1 MGSLFEW
8 ITDWIK
14 EGLID
19 AITGQYTSI
28 FNSVNNQVA
37 DVANQVGQTPQGW
50 NGGVF
55 SMIQN
60 LSETVVIPV
69 AGMILTFVLVYELIQ
84 MILEKNN
91 MHEFDTFN
99 IFKWIFKTFVAT
111 YLLTNCFTIVMA
123 VFDVAQNVVSQSA
136 GVING
141 NLDVQ
146 AALSDLETQ
155 LEAMG
160 MWELIG
166 LWLETN
172 IINLCMW
179 VLSIVIFLEV
189 VSVSSD
195 ESDGYSASFASDLPF
210 GSYYVKERTTNGAYI
225 LSDQKYPVVFEYAGQ
240 ETALVQ
246 ILVNEGE
253 AVSNELLRGR
263 VDGVKVGENPE
274 GGEDVTLAGALMGL
288 FRPDTEEFTEEN
300 ALLTAVTGKDGS
312 FSFENIPYG
321 HWIVKEISAPD
332 LYTVS
337 PQQHHVYI
345 GADGQHIEIRVENT
359 LIRGSVQVTKT
370 EAVEEPSPVEKEDKK
385 DKNSFLRF
393 LPGAVFDLYADSN
406 ANQEYDPDDQKISTL
421 KETDAGYHTAENLL
435 AGGYFIKE
443 SKAPEGYQPDPNAYY
458 FSITEDG
465 QIAVVENGEA
475 GHGFTNEAYRGNLK
489 ITKDSSDGRKDGFAI
504 EVKST
509 DGSYCETFTTPKSG
523 VIEVKGLRVGIY
535 TVTEVANRASKDYII
550 PDAATVEIKA
560 DQTSTVQFF
569 NEKPEK
575 PGKPEKPSVPSNPST
590 PQKPVPQT
598 GDDPYIF
605 LYGGLLAA
613 ALIGGSVFAVYYFK
627 KGKYSRTSPKRMAVG
642 ASVLSLCAL
651 VALGSGFLVF
661 RDLNQYAESKD
672 AYRNLA
678 GYVGV
683 PEQTDSP
690 EQATDPTETKQD
702 DADIVLPSVDF
713 EALRENGPDI
723 IGWLS
728 LPDTVLNYPVTQ
740 TDNNEYYLNHLYDGT
755 YNKVGCL
762 FADYENRADF
772 SDRNTIIYGHNM
784 RDGSMFALLNRYDE
798 QSYFD
803 THRQMY
809 LVTPKGGYVMEIF
822 AAFAAK
828 PEESGSE
835 TSPWQLSWK
844 DDGAYTTWLTAMKE
858 RSAVESDVTVTCSD
872 KVLTLSTCTPG
883 GTGRFLVMG
892 KLVKVDNEI

>member
-1 MGSLFEW
+1 
-8 ITDWIK
+8 
-14 EGLID
+14 
-19 AITGQYTSI
+19 
-28 FNSVNNQVA
+28 
-37 DVANQVGQTPQGW
+37 
-50 NGGVF
+50 
-55 SMIQN
+55 
-60 LSETVVIPV
+60 
-69 AGMILTFVLVYELIQ
+69 
-84 MILEKNN
+84 
-91 MHEFDTFN
+91 
-99 IFKWIFKTFVAT
+99 
-111 YLLTNCFTIVMA
+111 
-123 VFDVAQNVVSQSA
+123 
-136 GVING
+136 
-141 NLDVQ
+141 
-146 AALSDLETQ
+146 
-155 LEAMG
+155 
-160 MWELIG
+160 
-166 LWLETN
+166 
-172 IINLCMW
+172 
-179 VLSIVIFLEV
+179 
-189 VSVSSD
+189 
-195 ESDGYSASFASDLPF
+195 
-210 GSYYVKERTTNGAYI
+210 
-225 LSDQKYPVVFEYAGQ
+225 
-240 ETALVQ
+240 
-246 ILVNEGE
+246 
-253 AVSNELLRGR
+253 
-263 VDGVKVGENPE
+263 
-274 GGEDVTLAGALMGL
+274 MGL

-300 ALLTAVTGKDGS
+300 ALLTAITGKDGS

-406 ANQEYDPDDQKISTL
+406 ANQEYDPDDQKIGTL
-421 KETDAGYHTAENLL
+421 KETDASYHTAENLL

-489 ITKDSSDGRKDGFAI
+489 ITKDSSDGRKDGFVI
-504 EVKST
+504 EVKSA

-575 PGKPEKPSVPSNPST
+575 PDNPKNPEKPSVPSNPST

-627 KGKYSRTSPKRMAVG
+627 KGKYSRTSLKRTAVG
-642 ASVLSLCAL
+642 VSVLSLCVL

-672 AYRNLA
+672 AYRDLA
-678 GYVGV
+678 GYVEV
-683 PEQTDSP
+683 PEQTASP
-690 EQATDPTETKQD
+690 ESAPDPTEPKRD
-702 DADIVLPSVDF
+702 DTDIVLPSVDF

-728 LPDTVLNYPVTQ
+728 LPDTVLNYPVTP
-740 TDNNEYYLNHLYDGT
+740 TENIEYYLNHLYDGT

-784 RDGSMFALLNRYDE
+784 KNGSMFAGLKEYR
-798 QSYFD
+798 SAS
-803 THRQMY
+803 Y
-809 LVTPKGGYVMEIF
+809 LVDHPNVYVDLADGTHAYQIF
-822 AAFAAK
+822 SVYEADADSDSYTIGFA
-828 PEESGSE
+828 PDETYEEYLKTIKVRSLYDTGV
-835 TSPWQLSWK
+835 T
-844 DDGAYTTWLTAMKE
+844 LTRE
-858 RSAVESDVTVTCSD
+858 DSII
-872 KVLTLSTCTPG
+872 TLSTCTKHG
-883 GTGRFLVMG
+883 EKRFLVHAK
-892 KLVKVDNEI
+892 KLY

>member
-1 MGSLFEW
+1 M
-8 ITDWIK
+8 
-14 EGLID
+14 
-19 AITGQYTSI
+19 
-28 FNSVNNQVA
+28 
-37 DVANQVGQTPQGW
+37 
-50 NGGVF
+50 
-55 SMIQN
+55 
-60 LSETVVIPV
+60 
-69 AGMILTFVLVYELIQ
+69 
-84 MILEKNN
+84 
-91 MHEFDTFN
+91 
-99 IFKWIFKTFVAT
+99 
-111 YLLTNCFTIVMA
+111 
-123 VFDVAQNVVSQSA
+123 
-136 GVING
+136 
-141 NLDVQ
+141 
-146 AALSDLETQ
+146 
-155 LEAMG
+155 
-160 MWELIG
+160 
-166 LWLETN
+166 
-172 IINLCMW
+172 
-179 VLSIVIFLEV
+179 
-189 VSVSSD
+189 
-195 ESDGYSASFASDLPF
+195 
-210 GSYYVKERTTNGAYI
+210 
-225 LSDQKYPVVFEYAGQ
+225 
-240 ETALVQ
+240 
-246 ILVNEGE
+246 
-253 AVSNELLRGR
+253 
-263 VDGVKVGENPE
+263 
-274 GGEDVTLAGALMGL
+274 
-288 FRPDTEEFTEEN
+288 
-300 ALLTAVTGKDGS
+300 
-312 FSFENIPYG
+312 
-321 HWIVKEISAPD
+321 
-332 LYTVS
+332 
-337 PQQHHVYI
+337 
-345 GADGQHIEIRVENT
+345 
-359 LIRGSVQVTKT
+359 
-370 EAVEEPSPVEKEDKK
+370 EKEDKK

-406 ANQEYDPDDQKISTL
+406 ANQEYDPDDQKIGTL

-443 SKAPEGYQPDPNAYY
+443 SKAPEGYQPDSNAYY

-465 QIAVVENGEA
+465 QVAVVENGEA

-504 EVKST
+504 EVKSA

-575 PGKPEKPSVPSNPST
+575 PDNPKNPEKPSVPSNPST

-627 KGKYSRTSPKRMAVG
+627 KGKYSRTSLKRTAVG
-642 ASVLSLCAL
+642 VSVLSLCVL

-672 AYRNLA
+672 AYRDLA
-678 GYVGV
+678 GYVEV
-683 PEQTDSP
+683 PEQTASP
-690 EQATDPTETKQD
+690 ESAPDPTEPKRD
-702 DADIVLPSVDF
+702 DTDIVLPSVDF
-713 EALRENGPDI
+713 ETLRENGPDI

>member
-1 MGSLFEW
+1 MSW
-8 ITDWIK
+8 H
-14 EGLID
+14 
-19 AITGQYTSI
+19 Q
-28 FNSVNNQVA
+28 
-37 DVANQVGQTPQGW
+37 
-50 NGGVF
+50 
-55 SMIQN
+55 
-60 LSETVVIPV
+60 
-69 AGMILTFVLVYELIQ
+69 
-84 MILEKNN
+84 
-91 MHEFDTFN
+91 
-99 IFKWIFKTFVAT
+99 
-111 YLLTNCFTIVMA
+111 
-123 VFDVAQNVVSQSA
+123 
-136 GVING
+136 
-141 NLDVQ
+141 
-146 AALSDLETQ
+146 
-155 LEAMG
+155 
-160 MWELIG
+160 
-166 LWLETN
+166 
-172 IINLCMW
+172 
-179 VLSIVIFLEV
+179 
-189 VSVSSD
+189 
-195 ESDGYSASFASDLPF
+195 
-210 GSYYVKERTTNGAYI
+210 
-225 LSDQKYPVVFEYAGQ
+225 
-240 ETALVQ
+240 
-246 ILVNEGE
+246 
-253 AVSNELLRGR
+253 
-263 VDGVKVGENPE
+263 
-274 GGEDVTLAGALMGL
+274 
-288 FRPDTEEFTEEN
+288 
-300 ALLTAVTGKDGS
+300 
-312 FSFENIPYG
+312 
-321 HWIVKEISAPD
+321 
-332 LYTVS
+332 
-337 PQQHHVYI
+337 
-345 GADGQHIEIRVENT
+345 
-359 LIRGSVQVTKT
+359 
-370 EAVEEPSPVEKEDKK
+370 
-385 DKNSFLRF
+385 
-393 LPGAVFDLYADSN
+393 
-406 ANQEYDPDDQKISTL
+406 
-421 KETDAGYHTAENLL
+421 
-435 AGGYFIKE
+435 
-443 SKAPEGYQPDPNAYY
+443 
-458 FSITEDG
+458 
-465 QIAVVENGEA
+465 
-475 GHGFTNEAYRGNLK
+475 GFTNEAYRGNLK

-575 PGKPEKPSVPSNPST
+575 PDNPKNPEKPSVPSNPST

-627 KGKYSRTSPKRMAVG
+627 KGKYSRTSPKRMAAG

>member
-1 MGSLFEW
+1 M
-8 ITDWIK
+8 
-14 EGLID
+14 
-19 AITGQYTSI
+19 
-28 FNSVNNQVA
+28 
-37 DVANQVGQTPQGW
+37 
-50 NGGVF
+50 
-55 SMIQN
+55 
-60 LSETVVIPV
+60 
-69 AGMILTFVLVYELIQ
+69 
-84 MILEKNN
+84 
-91 MHEFDTFN
+91 
-99 IFKWIFKTFVAT
+99 
-111 YLLTNCFTIVMA
+111 
-123 VFDVAQNVVSQSA
+123 
-136 GVING
+136 
-141 NLDVQ
+141 
-146 AALSDLETQ
+146 
-155 LEAMG
+155 
-160 MWELIG
+160 
-166 LWLETN
+166 
-172 IINLCMW
+172 
-179 VLSIVIFLEV
+179 
-189 VSVSSD
+189 
-195 ESDGYSASFASDLPF
+195 
-210 GSYYVKERTTNGAYI
+210 
-225 LSDQKYPVVFEYAGQ
+225 
-240 ETALVQ
+240 
-246 ILVNEGE
+246 
-253 AVSNELLRGR
+253 
-263 VDGVKVGENPE
+263 
-274 GGEDVTLAGALMGL
+274 
-288 FRPDTEEFTEEN
+288 
-300 ALLTAVTGKDGS
+300 
-312 FSFENIPYG
+312 
-321 HWIVKEISAPD
+321 
-332 LYTVS
+332 
-337 PQQHHVYI
+337 
-345 GADGQHIEIRVENT
+345 
-359 LIRGSVQVTKT
+359 
-370 EAVEEPSPVEKEDKK
+370 
-385 DKNSFLRF
+385 
-393 LPGAVFDLYADSN
+393 
-406 ANQEYDPDDQKISTL
+406 
-421 KETDAGYHTAENLL
+421 
-435 AGGYFIKE
+435 
-443 SKAPEGYQPDPNAYY
+443 
-458 FSITEDG
+458 
-465 QIAVVENGEA
+465 ENGEA

-504 EVKST
+504 EVKSA

-575 PGKPEKPSVPSNPST
+575 PDNPKNPEKPSVPSNPST

-627 KGKYSRTSPKRMAVG
+627 KGKYSRTSPKRTAVG
-642 ASVLSLCAL
+642 VSVLSLCVL

-672 AYRNLA
+672 AYRDLA
-678 GYVGV
+678 GYVEV
-683 PEQTDSP
+683 PEQTASP
-690 EQATDPTETKQD
+690 ESAPDPTEPKRD

-713 EALRENGPDI
+713 ETLRENGPDI

-762 FADYENRADF
+762 FADYENQAGF
-772 SDRNTIIYGHNM
+772 SDRNTIVYGHNM

>member
-1 MGSLFEW
+1 M
-8 ITDWIK
+8 
-14 EGLID
+14 
-19 AITGQYTSI
+19 
-28 FNSVNNQVA
+28 
-37 DVANQVGQTPQGW
+37 
-50 NGGVF
+50 
-55 SMIQN
+55 
-60 LSETVVIPV
+60 
-69 AGMILTFVLVYELIQ
+69 
-84 MILEKNN
+84 
-91 MHEFDTFN
+91 
-99 IFKWIFKTFVAT
+99 
-111 YLLTNCFTIVMA
+111 
-123 VFDVAQNVVSQSA
+123 
-136 GVING
+136 
-141 NLDVQ
+141 
-146 AALSDLETQ
+146 
-155 LEAMG
+155 
-160 MWELIG
+160 
-166 LWLETN
+166 
-172 IINLCMW
+172 
-179 VLSIVIFLEV
+179 
-189 VSVSSD
+189 
-195 ESDGYSASFASDLPF
+195 
-210 GSYYVKERTTNGAYI
+210 
-225 LSDQKYPVVFEYAGQ
+225 
-240 ETALVQ
+240 
-246 ILVNEGE
+246 
-253 AVSNELLRGR
+253 
-263 VDGVKVGENPE
+263 
-274 GGEDVTLAGALMGL
+274 
-288 FRPDTEEFTEEN
+288 
-300 ALLTAVTGKDGS
+300 
-312 FSFENIPYG
+312 
-321 HWIVKEISAPD
+321 
-332 LYTVS
+332 
-337 PQQHHVYI
+337 
-345 GADGQHIEIRVENT
+345 ENT

-370 EAVEEPSPVEKEDKK
+370 EAVEGPSPVEKEDKK

-406 ANQEYDPDDQKISTL
+406 ANQEYDPDDQKIGTL

-443 SKAPEGYQPDPNAYY
+443 SKAPEGYQPDSNAYY

-465 QIAVVENGEA
+465 QVAVVENGEA

-504 EVKST
+504 EVKSA

-627 KGKYSRTSPKRMAVG
+627 KGKYSRTSPKRTAVG
-642 ASVLSLCAL
+642 ISVLSLCVL
-651 VALGSGFLVF
+651 VAFGSGFLVF

-672 AYRNLA
+672 AYQDLA
-678 GYVGV
+678 GYVEV
-683 PEQTDSP
+683 PEQTASP

-762 FADYENRADF
+762 FADYENQAGF
-772 SDRNTIIYGHNM
+772 SDRNTIVYGHNM

-828 PEESGSE
+828 P
-835 TSPWQLSWK
+835 
-844 DDGAYTTWLTAMKE
+844 
-858 RSAVESDVTVTCSD
+858 
-872 KVLTLSTCTPG
+872 
-883 GTGRFLVMG
+883 
-892 KLVKVDNEI
+892 

>member
-1 MGSLFEW
+1 MAHDREFQRKRKDTRMPVRDSHGEDQPAARQTEQDFDLRRARDTPSSVNGKTHRQDIPVQTEFSQLSPETPVSLLEQGDAYAAALDVFSDRFE
-8 ITDWIK
+8 IPDATGTESPTQDNGRSNFRQEVSRRSFVTEDVTDH
-14 EGLID
+14 D
-19 AITGQYTSI
+19 TGQYAPSSEGSAPPSGTDRS
-28 FNSVNNQVA
+28 
-37 DVANQVGQTPQGW
+37 GQGHRYRTHQHG
-50 NGGVF
+50 NKYQQRF
-55 SMIQN
+55 Q
-60 LSETVVIPV
+60 E
-69 AGMILTFVLVYELIQ
+69 A
-84 MILEKNN
+84 
-91 MHEFDTFN
+91 
-99 IFKWIFKTFVAT
+99 
-111 YLLTNCFTIVMA
+111 
-123 VFDVAQNVVSQSA
+123 AQA
-136 GVING
+136 EE
-141 NLDVQ
+141 Q
-146 AALSDLETQ
+146 AAQ
-155 LEAMG
+155 
-160 MWELIG
+160 
-166 LWLETN
+166 
-172 IINLCMW
+172 
-179 VLSIVIFLEV
+179 
-189 VSVSSD
+189 
-195 ESDGYSASFASDLPF
+195 
-210 GSYYVKERTTNGAYI
+210 
-225 LSDQKYPVVFEYAGQ
+225 
-240 ETALVQ
+240 
-246 ILVNEGE
+246 
-253 AVSNELLRGR
+253 
-263 VDGVKVGENPE
+263 
-274 GGEDVTLAGALMGL
+274 
-288 FRPDTEEFTEEN
+288 
-300 ALLTAVTGKDGS
+300 
-312 FSFENIPYG
+312 
-321 HWIVKEISAPD
+321 
-332 LYTVS
+332 
-337 PQQHHVYI
+337 
-345 GADGQHIEIRVENT
+345 
-359 LIRGSVQVTKT
+359 
-370 EAVEEPSPVEKEDKK
+370 
-385 DKNSFLRF
+385 
-393 LPGAVFDLYADSN
+393 
-406 ANQEYDPDDQKISTL
+406 
-421 KETDAGYHTAENLL
+421 NLL

-465 QIAVVENGEA
+465 QVAVVENGEA

-504 EVKST
+504 EVKSA

-627 KGKYSRTSPKRMAVG
+627 KGKYSRTSPKRTAVG
-642 ASVLSLCAL
+642 ISVLSLCVL
-651 VALGSGFLVF
+651 VAFGSGFLVF

-672 AYRNLA
+672 AYQDLA
-678 GYVGV
+678 GYVEV
-683 PEQTDSP
+683 PEQTASP

-762 FADYENRADF
+762 FADYENQAGF
-772 SDRNTIIYGHNM
+772 SDRNTIVYGHNM

-809 LVTPKGGYVMEIF
+809 LVTPKGGYVMEIL